1 VQTRTNS
8 RWRIG
13 LAIAAG
19 AIAALIVAALI
30 VILNISIR
38 ERDAAIARQQSSYE
52 VMILARQL
60 DASFGESEAM
70 LGRFVISGKDEKR
83 FGRLYFDRWR
93 TAGAEIEALDRA
105 VSDPPTQALIN
116 QLRQTY
122 AARGQELAAVAL
134 RTNYGQNAQ
143 ALSLFYDAGRSE
155 NVAKLGNLLDAVVAN
170 ERKLLDTRTDA
181 AAARIGRSN
190 SVTTALSIIGGL
202 LAIGGALLAWR
213 MLEAFREREDEEE
226 RSADLEIAVAERT
239 AELRHEMTER
249 EAAEEKL
256 RQAQKLEAIGQLTGG
271 IAHDFN
277 NMLAVVVGGID
288 VARRRLPPGTNSVRE
303 SLDNAMEGAERAAAL
318 TRRLLGFARAE
329 PVNALPTDAG
339 LVITDMQ
346 QLLDRV
352 IGDTIR
358 VRIERADSLW
368 PITVDRHQFEN
379 AILNLAVN
387 ARDAMPDGGELV
399 LSTANVTRN
408 DGDFVRVAV
417 VDTGTGMPPE
427 VVARIFE
434 PFFTTKA
441 LNQGTGLGLSQIHG
455 FMQTSGGT
463 IEIESREGEGT
474 LVALLFPRGEGVIE
488 AVGDHAAAIEA
499 IPKSRCILVIED
511 DPRVLTATTAALEE
525 LGHQP
530 IPCSEPRNALA
541 MILTHRDADLVISD
555 VMMPDMT
562 GPEIRARAASERP
575 ELPFLFVTGFAEEE
589 EVEALQG
596 VPVLRKPFTI
606 AALGNA
612 IEAALSDAPSGS
624 GPARSAA
631 AA

>member
-1 VQTRTNS
+1 M
-8 RWRIG
+8 
-13 LAIAAG
+13 IA
-19 AIAALIVAALI
+19 LV
-30 VILNISIR
+30 VVLNVSIR
-38 ERDAAIARQQSSYE
+38 QRDAAIARQQSSYE

-60 DASFGESEAM
+60 DASIGESEAM

-83 FGRLYFDRWR
+83 FGRLYFDGWR
-93 TAGAEIEALDRA
+93 RAAAEIEALDRA
-105 VSDPPTQALIN
+105 VSDPPTQRLIN
-116 QLRQTY
+116 QLREVY
-122 AARGQELAAVAL
+122 NARGQELADVAL
-134 RTNYGQNAQ
+134 RTNYGQNPQ
-143 ALSLFYDAGRSE
+143 ALSLFYDAGRSAS
-155 NVAKLGNLLDAVVAN
+155 VAQISRLLDAIVAN
-170 ERKLLDTRTDA
+170 ERTLLDTRTETA
-181 AAARIGRSN
+181 EARIGRSN
-190 SVTTALSIIGGL
+190 SVTTALSLIGGL
-202 LAIGGALLAWR
+202 LALGAALLAWR
-213 MLEAFREREDEEE
+213 MLEAQREREDEEE

-239 AELRHEMTER
+239 AELRHEMSER

-288 VARRRLPPGTNSVRE
+288 VARRRLPASAGAVRQ

-339 LVITDMQ
+339 AVLSDME

-358 VRIERADSLW
+358 VRIKRSENIW

-379 AILNLAVN
+379 AVLNLAVN
-387 ARDAMPDGGELV
+387 ARDAMPGGGSLA
-399 LSTANVTRN
+399 LSTANVMR
-408 DGDFVRVAV
+408 DGAEYVQVAV
-417 VDTGTGMPPE
+417 LDTGIGMPPE

-441 LNQGTGLGLSQIHG
+441 LNHGTGLGLSQIHG
-455 FMQTSGGT
+455 FMQAAGGT
-463 IEIESREGEGT
+463 IEIDSREGEGT
-474 LVALLFPRGEGVIE
+474 LVSLLFPRGEG
-488 AVGDHAAAIEA
+488 AVEVVNRGAAMMVAA
-499 IPKSRCILVIED
+499 PVSRRILVVED
-511 DPRVLTATTAALEE
+511 DPRVLSATTAALEE

-530 IPCSEPRNALA
+530 IPCGEPHNALA
-541 MILTHRDADLVISD
+541 ALAAHRETELVISD
-555 VMMPDMT
+555 VMMPDLT
-562 GPEIRARAASERP
+562 GPEIRARAAAERP
-575 ELPFLFVTGFAEEE
+575 GLPFLFVTGFAEEE

-596 VPVLRKPFTI
+596 VPVLRKPFTV

-612 IEAALSDAPSGS
+612 IEAALSA
-624 GPARSAA
+624 PARVPSAA

>member
-1 VQTRTNS
+1 M
-8 RWRIG
+8 G

-60 DASFGESEAM
+60 DASIGESEAM
-70 LGRFVISGKDEKR
+70 LGRFVISGKDQKR

-122 AARGQELAAVAL
+122 SARGQELAAVAL

-143 ALSLFYDAGRSE
+143 ALSLFYDAGRSA
-155 NVAKLGNLLDAVVAN
+155 NVVKLGNLLDAVVAN

-202 LAIGGALLAWR
+202 LAIGAALLAWR
-213 MLEAFREREDEEE
+213 MLEAFNEREDEEE

-239 AELRHEMTER
+239 AELRHEMGER

-329 PVNALPTDAG
+329 PVNALATDAG

-358 VRIERADSLW
+358 VRIERAESLW

-387 ARDAMPDGGELV
+387 ARDAMPAGGSLV
-399 LSTANVTRN
+399 LSTANMTRN

-417 VDTGTGMPPE
+417 HDTGTGMPPE

-463 IEIESREGEGT
+463 IEIDSHEGEGT
-474 LVALLFPRGEGVIE
+474 LVALLFPRGEGTIE
-488 AVGDHAAAIEA
+488 AVSSNAAAMEA
-499 IPKSRCILVIED
+499 MPTSRRILVIED
-511 DPRVLTATTAALEE
+511 DPRVLTATIAALEE

-530 IPCSEPRNALA
+530 IPCSDPRNAMT

-562 GPEIRARAASERP
+562 GPEIRARAVIERP

-589 EVEALQG
+589 AVEALQG

-612 IEAALSDAPSGS
+612 IEAALSGS

>member
-1 VQTRTNS
+1 M
-8 RWRIG
+8 G

-19 AIAALIVAALI
+19 TIAALIVVAL
-30 VILNISIR
+30 VVVLNITIR
-38 ERDAAIARQQSSYE
+38 ERDAAIARQQTSYE

-60 DASFGESEAM
+60 DASIGESEAV
-70 LGRFVISGKDEKR
+70 LGRFVISGKKDGGT
-83 FGRLYFDRWR
+83 FGRLYYDLWR
-93 TAGAEIEALDRA
+93 RAGAEIEALDKA
-105 VSDPPTQALIN
+105 VSDPPTQALID
-116 QLRQTY
+116 QLRKTY
-122 AARGQELAAVAL
+122 ADRGQELAAVAL
-134 RTNYGQNAQ
+134 RTNYGQNPQ
-143 ALSLFYDAGRSE
+143 ALSLFYSAGRSA
-155 NVAKLGNLLDAVVAN
+155 NVARISSLLDAIVDN
-170 ERKLLDTRTDA
+170 ERELLDTRTDA
-181 AAARIGRSN
+181 AEARIGRSN
-190 SVTTALSIIGGL
+190 SVTTALSLIGGL
-202 LAIGGALLAWR
+202 LALGAALLAWR
-213 MLEAFREREDEEE
+213 MLEALREREAEEE
-226 RSADLEIAVAERT
+226 RSAELEIAVADAT
-239 AELRHEMTER
+239 ADLRHEMSER

-329 PVNALPTDAG
+329 PMNALPTDAG
-339 LVITDMQ
+339 LVIADMQ

-358 VRIERADSLW
+358 VSIDRADSLW

-387 ARDAMPDGGELV
+387 ARDAMPDGGSLT
-399 LSTANVTRN
+399 LSTANVERES
-408 DGDFVRVAV
+408 GDFVRVSV
-417 VDTGTGMPPE
+417 QDTGIGMPPE

-434 PFFTTKA
+434 PFFTTKG

-455 FMQTSGGT
+455 FVQAAGGI
-463 IEIESREGEGT
+463 IEVDSRPGEGT
-474 LVALLFPRGEGVIE
+474 LISLLFPRGEGVIE
-488 AVGDHAAAIEA
+488 AVRDDSATLDVAAVARRI
-499 IPKSRCILVIED
+499 IVIED
-511 DPRVLTATTAALEE
+511 DPRVLTATSTALEE
-525 LGHQP
+525 LGHVP

-541 MILTHRDADLVISD
+541 TILAHRDADLVISD

-562 GPEIRARAASERP
+562 GPEIRARALSERFQ
-575 ELPFLFVTGFAEEE
+575 LPFLFVTGFAEEE

-612 IEAALSDAPSGS
+612 IEAALSGAPSGS
-624 GPARSAA
+624 GPVPSAA

>member
-1 VQTRTNS
+1 M
-8 RWRIG
+8 
-13 LAIAAG
+13 AIATG
-19 AIAALIVAALI
+19 AVAALI
-30 VILNISIR
+30 VVALIVVLNISIR

-60 DASFGESEAM
+60 DASIGESEAV
-70 LGRFVISGKDEKR
+70 LGRYVISGKEKGAN

-93 TAGAEIEALDRA
+93 LAGAEIEALDRV
-105 VSDPPTQALIN
+105 VSDPPTQDLIN
-116 QLRQTY
+116 RLRQVYST
-122 AARGQELAAVAL
+122 RGQELAAVAL

-143 ALSLFYDAGRSE
+143 ALSLYYDAGRSD
-155 NVAKLGNLLDAVVAN
+155 NVIRISQLLDAIVAN
-170 ERKLLDTRTDA
+170 ERKLLDTRTNA
-181 AAARIGRSN
+181 AEARIGRSN
-190 SVTTALSIIGGL
+190 AVTSALSLIGGL
-202 LAIGGALLAWR
+202 LAIGAMLLAWR
-213 MLEAFREREDEEE
+213 MFEAQREREDEEE
-226 RSADLEIAVAERT
+226 RSADLERAVVERT
-239 AELRHEMTER
+239 AELRHQMAER

-288 VARRRLPPGTNSVRE
+288 VARRRLSPKANNVRE

-329 PVNALPTDAG
+329 PMNALPTDAS
-339 LVITDMQ
+339 LVIADMK

-358 VRIERADSLW
+358 VSIERSDSLW
-368 PITVDRHQFEN
+368 PIKVDRHQFEN

-387 ARDAMPDGGELV
+387 ARDAMPEGGSLV
-399 LSTANVTRN
+399 LSTANVTLD

-417 VDTGTGMPPE
+417 RDTGTGMSPE
-427 VVARIFE
+427 VVSRIFE

-455 FMQTSGGT
+455 FMQAAGGT
-463 IEIESREGEGT
+463 IEVDSREGEGT
-474 LVALLFPRGEGVIE
+474 LVALLFPRGEG
-488 AVGDHAAAIEA
+488 AVRTASRATAADVAA
-499 IPKSRCILVIED
+499 PAPRQILVVED
-511 DPRVLTATTAALEE
+511 DPRVLAATTAALEE
-525 LGHQP
+525 LGHHP

-541 MILTHRDADLVISD
+541 AILSHTDAELVISD
-555 VMMPDMT
+555 VMMPDFT
-562 GPEIRARAASERP
+562 GPEIRARAAAERP

-606 AALGNA
+606 AALSNA
-612 IEAALSDAPSGS
+612 IEVALSAAPSAPVPEPS
-624 GPARSAA
+624 VAA
-631 AA
+631 A